1 MKNLLIALSVSLI
14 VGALTIS
21 KIKTIKY
28 YDLAYGEKIE
38 ITERDYKILFF
49 KSKGKADIVKSETSK
64 TDYSDAIKYSMLT
77 FGSVLLTLTI
87 INRKKG

>member
-1 MKNLLIALSVSLI
+1 MSLI